1 MKSMYNLLKEYVLIE
16 GRKEDVIK
24 KYPNVPVEIIDAF
37 VEGEGLDA
45 ESISVWKSKDNKYL
59 DWMVNEYNKRGLQP
73 SYIIELVKNFYE
85 RESMMTSENL
95 KEFFDSNG
103 YDFSESV
110 KNAIK
115 NAPRDI
121 RNYPDLDS
129 LRVVVTFLI
138 EKKSK
143 SQKEKEVKQQGIRIA
158 KGEYKGAK
166 FIVIS
171 PTTHAAS
178 CQYGKHSQWCVAT
191 ENTSHFANYTKKGT
205 LYFFIQTT
213 EDLPPI
219 TPRWADKTRNQVA
232 GEPPFKTALL
242 IEDDGDRS
250 WWTKAD
256 TKYEGWVGDYGFEW
270 FTQDIADAILNYNRI
285 SITKRLEREI
295 NLIKNTKGF
304 TQKENK
310 DTSLIQGFT
319 ELLKNNVLT
328 EDQLITIIKND
339 NWPIL
344 YQNDYKEVYNVIS
357 DENFYKL
364 LIDLMRSLPT
374 GSKESS
380 ETLKDMDSRRF
391 FYTIVDKKLSETENK
406 KVAEIIINKVG
417 SKVNLKDFGSD
428 VRMFVDKW
436 TMTPEKMEEY
446 MKTSDYFFIGT
457 KIGAEMRIEDIT
469 KIDRFDPNT
478 HDSLTLMLYTINKK
492 TQRTTS
498 TGLYAVR
505 TDKDLLDPY
514 IGDGGDEIP
523 EEIIKTLIPKST
535 LIWPKK

>member
-1 MKSMYNLLKEYVLIE
+1 
-16 GRKEDVIK
+16 
-24 KYPNVPVEIIDAF
+24 
-37 VEGEGLDA
+37 
-45 ESISVWKSKDNKYL
+45 
-59 DWMVNEYNKRGLQP
+59 
-73 SYIIELVKNFYE
+73 
-85 RESMMTSENL
+85 
-95 KEFFDSNG
+95 
-103 YDFSESV
+103 
-110 KNAIK
+110 
-115 NAPRDI
+115 
-121 RNYPDLDS
+121 
-129 LRVVVTFLI
+129 
-138 EKKSK
+138 
-143 SQKEKEVKQQGIRIA
+143 
-158 KGEYKGAK
+158 
-166 FIVIS
+166 
-171 PTTHAAS
+171 
-178 CQYGKHSQWCVAT
+178 
-191 ENTSHFANYTKKGT
+191 
-205 LYFFIQTT
+205 
-213 EDLPPI
+213 
-219 TPRWADKTRNQVA
+219 VA

-242 IEDDGDRS
+242 LEDDGEKS

>member
-1 MKSMYNLLKEYVLIE
+1 
-16 GRKEDVIK
+16 
-24 KYPNVPVEIIDAF
+24 
-37 VEGEGLDA
+37 
-45 ESISVWKSKDNKYL
+45 
-59 DWMVNEYNKRGLQP
+59 
-73 SYIIELVKNFYE
+73 
-85 RESMMTSENL
+85 
-95 KEFFDSNG
+95 
-103 YDFSESV
+103 
-110 KNAIK
+110 
-115 NAPRDI
+115 
-121 RNYPDLDS
+121 
-129 LRVVVTFLI
+129 
-138 EKKSK
+138 
-143 SQKEKEVKQQGIRIA
+143 
-158 KGEYKGAK
+158 
-166 FIVIS
+166 
-171 PTTHAAS
+171 
-178 CQYGKHSQWCVAT
+178 
-191 ENTSHFANYTKKGT
+191 
-205 LYFFIQTT
+205 
-213 EDLPPI
+213 
-219 TPRWADKTRNQVA
+219 
-232 GEPPFKTALL
+232 
-242 IEDDGDRS
+242 
-250 WWTKAD
+250 
-256 TKYEGWVGDYGFEW
+256 
-270 FTQDIADAILNYNRI
+270 
-285 SITKRLEREI
+285 
-295 NLIKNTKGF
+295 LIKNTKGF

-344 YQNDYKEVYNVIS
+344 DQNDYKEVYNVIS